1 LEFGLLG
8 KGAGVVVGGYV
19 ESRYVSDTEQLRE
32 RVTTVA
38 GDVRVTA
45 GVAKVLAAFLED
57 PAADRYGLD
66 LMKATDMPS
75 GTLYPILAR
84 LREAGWVRAEWEQTD
99 PEVSRP
105 ARRYYRLTPEGAVA
119 ARARVDELSE
129 RLGILAARPAGGTAS

>member
-1 LEFGLLG
+1 
-8 KGAGVVVGGYV
+8 
-19 ESRYVSDTEQLRE
+19 
-32 RVTTVA
+32 VA
-38 GDVRVTA
+38 GEVRLTA

-84 LREAGWVRAEWEQTD
+84 LRAAGWVQADWEQTD
-99 PEVSRP
+99 PEASRP

-119 ARARVDELSE
+119 ARHGVAELYQK
-129 RLGILAARPAGGTAS
+129 LGIAAAGRTRGTALRPSSRPGPA

>member
-1 LEFGLLG
+1 
-8 KGAGVVVGGYV
+8 
-19 ESRYVSDTEQLRE
+19 
-32 RVTTVA
+32 VTAVA

-119 ARARVDELSE
+119 ARARVAELSE
-129 RLGILAARPAGGTAS
+129 RLGIVAAGGPVGRLRTKPRPA

>member
-1 LEFGLLG
+1 M
-8 KGAGVVVGGYV
+8 
-19 ESRYVSDTEQLRE
+19 
-32 RVTTVA
+32 A

-84 LREAGWVRAEWEQTD
+84 LRDAGWVRAEWERPD
-99 PEVSRP
+99 PDASRP
-105 ARRYYRLTPEGAVA
+105 ARRYYRLTPEGVVA
-119 ARARVDELSE
+119 ARERVAELS
-129 RLGILAARPAGGTAS
+129 RKLGIAAGGRGRRLAPRPSAHPGPA

>member
-1 LEFGLLG
+1 M
-8 KGAGVVVGGYV
+8 
-19 ESRYVSDTEQLRE
+19 
-32 RVTTVA
+32 A

-84 LREAGWVRAEWEQTD
+84 LRAAGWVRAEWERAD
-99 PEVSRP
+99 PDASRP
-105 ARRYYRLTPEGAVA
+105 ARRYYRLTAEGAVA
-119 ARARVDELSE
+119 ARNGVAELYQK
-129 RLGILAARPAGGTAS
+129 LGIATGGRGRGAVPRPSTRPGPA